1 VRLTGEG
8 VRVRKRLLACLAQN
22 PATGSLTEAQQ
33 LQLLKILREV
43 A

>member
-1 VRLTGEG
+1 

-22 PATGSLTEAQQ
+22 PATGSLSEAQQ
-33 LQLLKILREV
+33 AQLLEILRDV